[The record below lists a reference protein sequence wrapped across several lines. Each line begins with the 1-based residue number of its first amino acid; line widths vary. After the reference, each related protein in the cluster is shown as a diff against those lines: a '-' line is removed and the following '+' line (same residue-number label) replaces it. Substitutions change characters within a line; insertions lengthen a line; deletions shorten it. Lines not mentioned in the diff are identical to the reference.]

1 MRSEI
6 WPFRLLCVF
15 AGLLLLASCSSANQ
29 IDPKE
34 TRVSLADLSIQFE
47 PNYGQAE
54 PGVLFLARSPQLALM
69 LRAREF
75 TLRTTAG
82 NSESATLSVRF
93 LNSNDTP
100 KLAGSHL
107 EMSQT
112 NYLVGRDPSHWHT
125 HIPNFARVIYSA
137 LYPGIDAVFYGKGQE
152 LEHDFVVQPG
162 ADYRAIRMRLLGSQK
177 TVLQPD
183 GRIRI
188 RLATGDLFFA
198 NPSAYQVVAGKK
210 HSLPGSFVVVGKDE
224 IAFQIGDYDHSRP
237 LVIDPVLTY
246 STFLANFS
254 IAVSAVAVDSSGS
267 AFLTGDTAS
276 SSFPTTP
283 GAFQPACQSCPNNNA
298 VFISKFTPDGTALI
312 YSTLLGGSDN
322 TQSYGIAADGNGNA
336 IIVGSTQST
345 DFPLKNP
352 IDYGPG
358 AVGTGY
364 AFVTSLS
371 ADGSSL
377 NYSSIL
383 GGAAQSGQSSVSG
396 TTAVTVD
403 ADGNAY
409 IVGGTNSPI
418 FPVTAGALNVGQ
430 PGYPATTEFVMK
442 FASNGSL
449 MYSSLPG
456 VISPP
461 PGVSGAGNTTVSA
474 IAVDNTGSLYLTGN
488 GGSLWPTTPG
498 AYQTQIPGTSPYSA
512 TFVTKLAADA
522 SRLVYST
529 FIGSGEAA
537 TGIAVV
543 PNGEAIA
550 VGSQAPST
558 FPTTSNAFQP
568 AVPANACCAG
578 YLSKLSADGSQ
589 LVYSTFFS
597 GNLTTYGPWT
607 NIWGVALDKDG
618 NIWIAGNTSDPQL
631 PLVQPLQSVP
641 GPLFYPAA
649 TGFVSQ
655 FDSTGTKLK
664 FSTYFGGLG
673 GGVWPVGPV
682 LDGQGK
688 VHIAGTANYLLYASP
703 GAYLATVTT
712 NPDYAY
718 GFAASIDPSVASPAM
733 CVAYPANQGLS
744 FGPIPA
750 ATSANR
756 TLQIQNCG
764 TLPLSVSSFLSSSPV
779 FTIPTSGNGC
789 AQQVAVNASC
799 TLTITFTPAT
809 INTSYSGT
817 LTISGNASMPL
828 VMPLT
833 GVGAATLGL
842 SAPGSSGNATVTAGG
857 TATYTVNIG
866 GGGIGGTAMI
876 ACAGAPAYAVC
887 SAPATVTVDTSI
899 VSNFSVTV
907 STATS
912 SKSQL
917 VFPGSSMHWLWA
929 TAIFGLF
936 VAPMSLRRRRF
947 RLLGIEMI
955 VVIAA
960 LTLISCGGGPSGSPG
975 SGGSAPGG
983 TPPGTYTLTLTATA
997 GSSTESL
1004 PLTLKVQ

>member
-6 WPFRLLCVF
+6 WRFRLQCVF
-15 AGLLLLASCSSANQ
+15 AGLLLLASCCSANQ
-29 IDPKE
+29 TDPKKI
-34 TRVSLADLSIQFE
+34 RLLLADLPIQFE
-47 PNYGQAE
+47 PNCGQAE
-54 PGVLFLARSPQLALM
+54 PSVRFIAHSPQLALL
-69 LRAREF
+69 LRTREF
-75 TLRTTAG
+75 SLRTTAR
-82 NSESATLSVRF
+82 NSESANLTVRF
-93 LNSNDTP
+93 LNSNVMP
-100 KLAGSHL
+100 KLTGSYL
-107 EMSQT
+107 QASQT
-112 NYLVGRDPSHWHT
+112 NYLLGRDSSHWHT
-125 HIPNFARVIYSA
+125 HIPNFGRVTYSA
-137 LYPGIDAVFYGKGQE
+137 LYPGIDAVFYGTGQE

-162 ADYRAIRMRLLGSQK
+162 ADYRAIRMRLLGSQR

-198 NPSAYQVVAGKK
+198 NPRAYQIVGGKK

-237 LVIDPVLTY
+237 LVIDPVLSY
-246 STFLANFS
+246 STFLANSS
-254 IAVSAVAVDSSGS
+254 IAVSAVAADSSGS
-267 AFLTGDTAS
+267 AFLTGDTAW

-283 GAFQPACQSCPNNNA
+283 GAFQPVCQSCPDNNS
-298 VFISKFTPDGTALI
+298 VFISKFAPDGTALV
-312 YSTLLGGSDN
+312 YSTFLGGSVGG
-322 TQSYGIAADGNGNA
+322 QSYGIAVDANGNA
-336 IIVGSTQST
+336 IVVGSTEST

-352 IDYGPG
+352 INYGPG

-364 AFVTSLS
+364 GFVTSLS

-383 GGAAQSGQSSVSG
+383 GGAAQSGESSVSG

-409 IVGGTNSPI
+409 IAGGTNSPI

-449 MYSSLPG
+449 TYSSLPG
-456 VISPP
+456 VITPP
-461 PGVSGAGNTTVSA
+461 PGVGGAGNILVSGL
-474 IAVDNTGSLYLTGN
+474 AVDDTGNLYLTGN

-537 TGIAVV
+537 TGIAVDQ
-543 PNGEAIA
+543 NGEAIA

-558 FPTTSNAFQP
+558 FPTTSNAYQP
-568 AVPANACCAG
+568 SIPADTCCAA

-589 LVYSTFFS
+589 LLYSTFFS
-597 GNLTTYGPWT
+597 GILTSSGPWT
-607 NIWGVALDKDG
+607 NIWGVALDDAG

-649 TGFVSQ
+649 TGFISQ

-682 LDGQGK
+682 LDGQNK

-703 GAYLATVTT
+703 GAYLGTVAA
-712 NPDYAY
+712 NPEYAY
-718 GFAASIDPSVASPAM
+718 AFAASIDPTVPSPAM
-733 CVAYPANQGLS
+733 CVAYPRNQGLS

-750 ATSANR
+750 GTSANL

-764 TLPLSVSSFLSSSPV
+764 ALPLLASSFQSSSPV
-779 FTIPTSGNGC
+779 FTVPTSVNGC

-809 INTSYSGT
+809 FNTSYSGT
-817 LTISGNASMPL
+817 LTISANTSMPL
-828 VMPLT
+828 IMPLA
-833 GVGAATLGL
+833 GAGAATLGL
-842 SAPGSSGNATVTAGG
+842 SAPGSSGTATVSAGG

-866 GGGIGGTAMI
+866 GEGIGGTATI
-876 ACAGAPAYAVC
+876 ACTGAPAYAVC
-887 SAPATVTVDTSI
+887 SAPATVTANASTASI
-899 VSNFSVTV
+899 FSVTV
-907 STATS
+907 STTNS

-917 VFPGSSMHWLWA
+917 VFPGSSMHWLWS
-929 TAIFGLF
+929 TAIFGLLLT
-936 VAPMSLRRRRF
+936 PMSLSRRRF
-947 RLLGIEMI
+947 RLLRMEII

-960 LTLISCGGGPSGSPG
+960 LTLFSCGGGSSGSPG

-983 TPPGTYTLTLTATA
+983 TPSGTYTLTLTATA
-997 GSSTESL
+997 GSSTQSL

>member
-1 MRSEI
+1 M
-6 WPFRLLCVF
+6 
-15 AGLLLLASCSSANQ
+15 
-29 IDPKE
+29 
-34 TRVSLADLSIQFE
+34 
-47 PNYGQAE
+47 
-54 PGVLFLARSPQLALM
+54 AR
-69 LRAREF
+69 
-75 TLRTTAG
+75 
-82 NSESATLSVRF
+82 NSESANLTVRF
-93 LNSNDTP
+93 LNSNFTT

-107 EMSQT
+107 QTSQT
-112 NYLVGRDPSHWHT
+112 NYLLGRDSSHWHT
-125 HIPNFARVIYSA
+125 HVPNFGRVTYSA
-137 LYPGIDAVFYGKGQE
+137 LYPGIDAVFYGTGQE

-198 NPSAYQVVAGKK
+198 NPRAYQIVGGKK

-224 IAFQIGDYDHSRP
+224 IAFQIGDYDHSKP

-246 STFLANFS
+246 STFLANSS
-254 IAVSAVAVDSSGS
+254 ITVSAVAVDSSGS
-267 AFLTGDTAS
+267 AFLTGDTGW

-283 GAFQPACQSCPNNNA
+283 GAFQPACQSCPNSND
-298 VFISKFTPDGTALI
+298 VFITKFTPDGTALV
-312 YSTLLGGSDN
+312 YSTLLGGSGND
-322 TQSYGIAADGNGNA
+322 QSYGIAVDGNGNA
-336 IIVGSTQST
+336 IVVGLTGST
-345 DFPLKNP
+345 DFPLKNA
-352 IDYGPG
+352 INY
-358 AVGTGY
+358 GY
-364 AFVTSLS
+364 AGVGSSYGFVTSLS

-383 GGAAQSGQSSVSG
+383 GGVAQTGQSSTSG
-396 TTAVTVD
+396 TSAVTVD

-409 IVGGTNSPI
+409 IAGGTNSPI

-430 PGYPATTEFVMK
+430 PGYPATTVFVMK

-449 MYSSLPG
+449 TYSSLPG

-461 PGVSGAGNTTVSA
+461 PGVSGAGNTTVSG

-498 AYQTQIPGTSPYSA
+498 AYQTQILGTSPFSA

-537 TGIAVV
+537 TGIAVD
-543 PNGEAIA
+543 PNGEAIT

-558 FPTTSNAFQP
+558 FPTTSNAYQP
-568 AVPANACCAG
+568 VIPAGTCCAA

-589 LVYSTFFS
+589 LLYSTFFS
-597 GNLTTYGPWT
+597 GALTSFGPWT
-607 NIWGVALDKDG
+607 NIWGVALDNAG
-618 NIWIAGNTSDPQL
+618 NIWIAGNTSDPQF

-641 GPLFYPAA
+641 GPLWYPAA

-655 FDSTGTKLK
+655 FDSTGTKVE

-703 GAYLATVTT
+703 GAYLGTVTA
-712 NPDYAY
+712 NSDYAY

-733 CVAYPANQGLS
+733 CVAYPVNQGLS

-750 ATSANR
+750 GASANL
-756 TLQIQNCG
+756 TLQIRNCG
-764 TLPLSVSSFLSSSPV
+764 SLPLSVSSFQTSSPV
-779 FTIPTSGNGC
+779 FTIPTSVNGC
-789 AQQVAVNASC
+789 AQQVAVNSSC

-809 INTSYSGT
+809 FNTSYSGT
-817 LTISGNASMPL
+817 LTISANTSMPL
-828 VMPLT
+828 IMPLA
-833 GVGAATLGL
+833 GAGAASLGL
-842 SAPGSSGNATVTAGG
+842 SAPGSSGTATVAAGG

-866 GGGIGGTAMI
+866 GEGIGGTATI
-876 ACAGAPAYAVC
+876 ACTGAPAYAVC
-887 SAPATVTVDTSI
+887 SAPATVTADANT

-917 VFPGSSMHWLWA
+917 VFPGSSVHWLWA

-936 VAPMSLRRRRF
+936 VTPMSLSRRRF
-947 RLLGIEMI
+947 RLLRIDII

-960 LTLISCGGGPSGSPG
+960 LTLFSCGGGSSGSPG
-975 SGGSAPGG
+975 SGGSAPAG

-997 GSSTESL
+997 GSSTQSL
-1004 PLTLKVQ
+1004 LLTLKVQ